1 MKRENQI
8 GCRVSFPSSFFMEL
22 EDVWK
27 HADGGCHRAQP
38 FQDFLNM
45 LVGYGIESYRDRLR
59 PAVDEAPPVP
69 DEGPDPADDEAW
81 DLPRNN
87 RRPLLRFPKEG

>member
-27 HADGGCHRAQP
+27 HGEGGCHRAQP

-45 LVGYGIESYRDRLR
+45 LVGYGLESYRERLR
-59 PAVDEAPPVP
+59 PPGEAVPTADGA
-69 DEGPDPADDEAW
+69 PDPAEDEAW
-81 DLPRNN
+81 EFPRNN
-87 RRPLLRFPKEG
+87 RRPLLRFGGEQ

>member
-22 EDVWK
+22 EDCWK
-27 HADGGCHRAQP
+27 YESGAHRALT

-45 LVGYGIESYRDRLR
+45 LVGYGLEAYKAKNTAGAIE
-59 PAVDEAPPVP
+59 PAPQSD
-69 DEGPDPADDEAW
+69 GPDHAMEAELEEW
-81 DLPRNN
+81 GLGRGQENN
-87 RRPLLRFPKEG
+87 VLRYRM

>member
-22 EDVWK
+22 EDCWE
-27 HADGGCHRAQP
+27 HEAGAHRALT
-38 FQDFLNM
+38 FQGFLNM
-45 LVGYGIESYRDRLR
+45 MVGYGLETYKAKNIPQIETPLEE
-59 PAVDEAPPVP
+59 EAP
-69 DEGPDPADDEAW
+69 DHADDEAW
-81 DLPRNN
+81 GFPRVP